1 MRIINEI
8 ANWTD
13 IKKNNIYMA
22 TCEYMAKTELFDRS
36 LTNLRSPFDP
46 TEAFISNGCR
56 SISNANAL
64 KVRNDILKKYG
75 IQSADLT
82 KEIHK
87 YQRYSSQRWIDE
99 YNKLLEKNK

>member
-13 IKKNNIYMA
+13 IKKNSIYMA

-36 LTNLRSPFDP
+36 LTNLKSPFDP
-46 TEAFISNGCR
+46 TEAFISGRHR

-64 KVRNDILKKYG
+64 EVRNDILKKYD

-87 YQRYSSQRWIDE
+87 YQRYSAQRWIDE

>member
-13 IKKNNIYMA
+13 IKKNSIYMA

-36 LTNLRSPFDP
+36 LTNLKSPFDP
-46 TEAFISNGCR
+46 TEAFISGRRR

-64 KVRNDILKKYG
+64 EVRNDILKNTTSKAQ
-75 IQSADLT
+75 I
-82 KEIHK
+82 
-87 YQRYSSQRWIDE
+87 
-99 YNKLLEKNK
+99 